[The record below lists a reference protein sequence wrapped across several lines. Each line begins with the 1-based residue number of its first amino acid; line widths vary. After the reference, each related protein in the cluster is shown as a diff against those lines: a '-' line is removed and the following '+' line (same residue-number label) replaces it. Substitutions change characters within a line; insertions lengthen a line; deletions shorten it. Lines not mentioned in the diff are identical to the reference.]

1 MRMRHADVDV
11 VEARLV
17 DDGKIVTGGEGQ
29 DIRNWKPGEEAPAAR
44 PIGSR

>member
-29 DIRNWKPGEEAPAAR
+29 DIPGEEAPAAR
-44 PIGSR
+44 PR